1 MHCNIVD
8 SMHFVFQ
15 YFAYDNYHVESFMFT
30 INTKITTGLVMVCCL
45 LVTANQYI
53 GDPIDCFVD
62 KKNVVPRCV
71 VRVGGGQFPFTCKQ
85 YASFAILHMLNL
97 FLTGP

>member
-1 MHCNIVD
+1 MRMNIVD

-62 KKNVVPRCV
+62 KKNVVPRC
-71 VRVGGGQFPFTCKQ
+71 Q
-85 YASFAILHMLNL
+85 
-97 FLTGP
+97 